1 MMMTANVNNRTPTA
15 RSIFIPFADKS
26 QQLICVRSIRR
37 CIVSHVLHNYFAQ
50 SGD

>member
-1 MMMTANVNNRTPTA
+1 MMTMNVNNSWTPTA
-15 RSIFIPFADKS
+15 RFIFIPFADKS
-26 QQLICVRSIRR
+26 QQLIWESSIPL